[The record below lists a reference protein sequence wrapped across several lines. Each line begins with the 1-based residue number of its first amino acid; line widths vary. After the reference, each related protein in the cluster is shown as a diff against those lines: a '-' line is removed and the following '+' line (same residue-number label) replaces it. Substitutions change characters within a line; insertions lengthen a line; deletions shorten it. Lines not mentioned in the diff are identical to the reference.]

1 MVDKNEPAFNVQKY
15 YFFFP
20 DGCDGSAFPLQM
32 LPYFGR
38 PVVAEQ
44 VLRDSWGKGISFTVL
59 PDRVFLCLELLN
71 LSTGMGGTC
80 GLCRSLFAL

>member
-15 YFFFP
+15 YFFFLM
-20 DGCDGSAFPLQM
+20 DVTDLHFPLQM
-32 LPYFGR
+32 LSYFGR
-38 PVVAEQ
+38 PVVVEQ
-44 VLRDSWGKGISFTVL
+44 VLRDSWGKGISFTVV